1 MNLSCKTEF
10 SDLRLLCS
18 GLMLFL
24 LTLNVIAE
32 LIMEFVIRD
41 IEGNEHGPVGQET
54 LKKWVEDDR
63 VTAKTE
69 VRNAL
74 LGNWKYA
81 EDFGF
86 LSEALELQTSR
97 ELAVEDNFN
106 KATKAAGKM
115 SRFFRKPK
123 TDKKTSFVCKYSPE
137 AAPIERRM
145 LAWLFDLFIV
155 ALVAL
160 ALFNYSIGIA
170 KRIAIKETGSEEL
183 REEDILAEKDPDWVE
198 GEQTDK
204 AGENQDGKA
213 GKTKTIDSTAE
224 STQETATPGD
234 ENQPAGAPGTE
245 EGDDEAL
252 VIIGKPRIPDVIPD
266 NLEAITPPSIYA
278 DSVNGYNLGSI
289 WQNKSPDGLRYVCI
303 DAGEGAAMWITVSRL
318 RKMVTTVFS
327 LILLFTLFYY
337 GVALGFFAQ
346 TFGMW
351 YWGIFIVK
359 QDVSEVY
366 FLRAI
371 AWTVLM
377 IVLGIFSPLCVYLF
391 RWAPHDIIAK
401 IRVIQVAG
409 MPPAG

>member
-1 MNLSCKTEF
+1 
-10 SDLRLLCS
+10 
-18 GLMLFL
+18 
-24 LTLNVIAE
+24 
-32 LIMEFVIRD
+32 MEFVIRD
-41 IEGNEHGPVGQET
+41 LEGSEHGPVGEET

-74 LGNWKYA
+74 LGNWKHA

-86 LSEALELQTSR
+86 LSEVLELQASR

-106 KATKAAGKM
+106 KAAKAAGKM
-115 SRFFRKPK
+115 SRFFRKPQ
-123 TDKKTSFVCKYSPE
+123 TDKRTSFVCKYSPE

-170 KRIAIKETGSEEL
+170 KKIAIKETGSEEL

-204 AGENQDGKA
+204 AGGVQDGKT
-213 GKTKTIDSTAE
+213 GKTGTKTTGSTTE
-224 STQETATPGD
+224 DTKKTASPGD
-234 ENQPAGAPGTE
+234 ASQPAGASGTG
-245 EGDDEAL
+245 EGEDEAL
-252 VIIGKPRIPDVIPD
+252 VIIEKPRIPDLLPD

-289 WQNKSPDGLRYVCI
+289 WQNKSPGGLRYVCI

-337 GVALGFFAQ
+337 GVTLGFFAQ

-359 QDVSEVY
+359 KDVSEVY

-391 RWAPHDIIAK
+391 RWAPHDVIAK
-401 IRVIQVAG
+401 VRVIQVAG
-409 MPPAG
+409 TPPAG